1 LAIRREA
8 DPITPP
14 NRKRSDSSNSS
25 KKKSIRDIDVNGKL
39 VFLRV
44 DYNVPT
50 DSSGAIT
57 DDSRIA
63 ESLPTIR
70 YLLERNCSIV
80 AACHFGRPKGQV
92 VEELRV
98 AAVRQRLSD
107 LIGQEVAELGGPA
120 GVESFAASRTL
131 EHGEIGLLEN
141 LRFDPREE
149 ANDPEFATEL
159 ANLGE
164 IFVNDAF
171 GAAHR
176 AHASTEGV
184 AHLLPAVAGLLMSR
198 ELEMLGRVISAPE
211 SPVVAIVGGAKVTDK
226 IGILQNLTA
235 RVDSVLIG
243 GGMVAAFARAKGF
256 EAGRAE
262 VTAEESEA
270 ASAILAGSGA
280 AIFLPEDVVT
290 APSFDEHAPAT
301 VSAFNAVDVDSLILD
316 IGPTS
321 VESYSREIARART
334 IVWNGPPGVFEL
346 DSFSGGTRGLAN
358 AVAANTT
365 ATTIV
370 GGGSTAEAVRSLGLA
385 DKMTHISTGGG
396 ASLEFLEGKT
406 LPGVAALDD
415 I

>member
-1 LAIRREA
+1 MVRLEVESVVFM
-8 DPITPP
+8 
-14 NRKRSDSSNSS
+14 NGKKR
-25 KKKSIRDIDVNGKL
+25 SIRDIDARGKRI
-39 VFLRV
+39 FLRV

-50 DSSGAIT
+50 DSSGIIT

-70 YLLERNCSIV
+70 YLMDQGCSIV
-80 AACHFGRPKGQV
+80 AACHFGRPKGQI
-92 VEELRV
+92 VEDLRV
-98 AAVRQRLSD
+98 GAVRRRLSE
-107 LIGQEVAELGGPA
+107 LVGQDIADLGGPS
-120 GVESFAASRTL
+120 GVQALDAAKSL
-131 EHGEIGLLEN
+131 DSGAIGLLEN

-149 ANDPEFATEL
+149 ANDAAFAVEL
-159 ANLGE
+159 AGMGE
-164 IFVNDAF
+164 VFVNDAF

-176 AHASTEGV
+176 SHASTEGI
-184 AHLLPAVAGLLMSR
+184 AHVLPAVAGLLMSR
-198 ELEMLGRVISAPE
+198 ELEMLGSIISSPE

-226 IGILQNLTA
+226 IAILRNLTA

-243 GGMVAAFARAKGF
+243 GGMVAAFAAAKGF

-262 VTAEESEA
+262 VSVEEVGA
-270 ASAILAGSGA
+270 ARAILSGLGA
-280 AIFLPEDVVT
+280 AILLPEDVVAAT
-290 APSFDEHAPAT
+290 SFDETAVAT
-301 VSAFNAVDVDSLILD
+301 VKSFDAVDGDSLILD
-316 IGPTS
+316 IGPAG
-321 VESYSREIARART
+321 VEAYSREIASART
-334 IVWNGPPGVFEL
+334 IVWNGPLGVFEWAN
-346 DSFSGGTRGLAN
+346 FSGGTRGVAN
-358 AVAANTT
+358 AVASNAS